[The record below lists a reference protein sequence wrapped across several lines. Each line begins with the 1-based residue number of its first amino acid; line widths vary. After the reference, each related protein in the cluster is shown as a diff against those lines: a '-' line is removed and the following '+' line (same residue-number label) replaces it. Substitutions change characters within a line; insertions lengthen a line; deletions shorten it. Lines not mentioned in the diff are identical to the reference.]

1 MFGMVLNMP
10 LDYLSCFDVVLREI
24 LRICQNEYSIYSK
37 ISIFPLFRSHKRK
50 YNIQANK
57 TLTKVKAKW
66 QLFNLMFLIFLSLSS

>member
-24 LRICQNEYSIYSK
+24 LGICQNEYSIYSK
-37 ISIFPLFRSHKRK
+37 ISIFPLFRSHTWK

-57 TLTKVKAKW
+57 TLTKVKAK
-66 QLFNLMFLIFLSLSS
+66 